1 MYNENN
7 RGEIMLTFDKVFE
20 DYIRAGAVPPGGFNK
35 NDLQGANQHK
45 KVQAIKQIFELA
57 EQNIQKEAKQYFAEF
72 NVEFVL
78 TSNETVGGANAKTD
92 AAFITAYSQ
101 AAIDAGDKNM
111 KIPVNLDF
119 AQLGKQPPLIV
130 YNAIYSNMRGAL
142 LKKREQMAGRG
153 GRLINQTE
161 ENLQQKNEQEQEG
174 ETSLENLVLD
184 FILDSIYA
192 LLGIRDR
199 DSAMHFMNDYQQ
211 QTGNTVT
218 ESFFDFSSGTRD
230 ATLAHANMMTN
241 KAQEAIAKG
250 DGSLAVGYAQ
260 QGMMLAGSV
269 NDMQF
274 NALLR
279 GNDRAALMDF
289 CRTYASSYLAQN
301 GIENANSVKIT
312 LNNVGE
318 LGTYY
323 SSENRVNIN
332 VDKIA
337 QMNNPTEVA
346 MTLSHELTHAI
357 DAALGGERGPGGQYR
372 LKNNMSED
380 IRAAQNED
388 GAVFGFVQQ
397 IQNVCYHV
405 NPNERHARVAELSAL
420 EFMTLKAG
428 NNQAIKNT
436 VKRSTNAFINYQNST
451 IRCLKNVTNPAY
463 LNSLKQEYGQLSGR
477 IRSSATRQLI
487 EERFRY
493 IDSLESQNLLGT
505 EIEEASIEQAQQ
517 LLQQL
522 DGLVQHRQ
530 VEQERTN
537 TQANQME

>member
-1 MYNENN
+1 
-7 RGEIMLTFDKVFE
+7 MLTFDKVFE
-20 DYIRAGAVPPGGFNK
+20 DYVRAGAVPPGGFGK
-35 NDLQGANQHK
+35 EDLQGANQHK

-57 EQNIQKEAKQYFAEF
+57 EHNIQKEAKQYFAEF

-78 TSNETVGGANAKTD
+78 TSNATGGANAKTD

-101 AAIDAGDKNM
+101 MAMDAGDKNM
-111 KIPVNLDF
+111 KIPINLDF

-130 YNAIYSNMRGAL
+130 YNAIYSNMRSAL
-142 LKKREQMAGRG
+142 LKKREQYAGRG
-153 GRLINQTE
+153 GRLVNQAE
-161 ENLQQKNEQEQEG
+161 ENLQQKDEQEG

-184 FILDSIYA
+184 FILDRIYE
-192 LLGIRDR
+192 LLGIKDR

-218 ESFFDFSSGTRD
+218 QAFFDFSDTRD

-279 GNDRAALMDF
+279 GTDRAALMDF

-301 GIENANSVKIT
+301 GIENAGSVRIT
-312 LNNVGE
+312 LNNIGE

-323 SSENRVNIN
+323 ASENRVNIN

-357 DAALGGERGPGGQYR
+357 DAATSGTRGPGGQYR

-380 IRAAQNED
+380 IRAAQMED
-388 GAVFGFVQQ
+388 PAVFGFVQK
-397 IQNVCYHV
+397 IQNVCYHI

-428 NNQAIKNT
+428 NNEAIKNT
-436 VKRSTNAFINYQNST
+436 VRRSTNAFISYQNST
-451 IRCLKNVTNPAY
+451 IRCLQNVTNPAY
-463 LNSLKQEYGQLSGR
+463 LNSLRQEYGQLSGS
-477 IRSSATRQLI
+477 IRGRTTRQLI
-487 EERFRY
+487 EERFNY
-493 IDSLESQNLLGT
+493 IDSLDSQKLLGT
-505 EIEEASIEQAQQ
+505 EIEENSIAQAQQ

>member
-1 MYNENN
+1 
-7 RGEIMLTFDKVFE
+7 MLTFDKVFE
-20 DYIRAGAVPPGGFNK
+20 DYIRAGAVPPEGFNK
-35 NDLQGANQHK
+35 SDLQGANQHK

-57 EQNIQKEAKQYFAEF
+57 ESNIQKEAKQLFAEF

-78 TSNETVGGANAKTD
+78 TSNESVGGANSKTD

-101 AAIDAGDKNM
+101 AAVEAGDKNI
-111 KIPVNLDF
+111 KIPINLDF

-161 ENLQQKNEQEQEG
+161 ENLQQKNEKEQEG

-184 FILDSIYA
+184 FILDGIYA

-199 DSAMHFMNDYQQ
+199 ESAIHFMNDYQQ

-218 ESFFDFSSGTRD
+218 QSFFDFSDTRN

-269 NDMQF
+269 NEMQF

-279 GNDRAALMDF
+279 GTDRAALMDF

-301 GIENANSVKIT
+301 GIENAGAVKIT
-312 LNNVGE
+312 LNNIGE

-323 SSENRVNIN
+323 ASENRVNIN

-357 DAALGGERGPGGQYR
+357 DAATSGTRGPGGQYR

-380 IRAAQNED
+380 IRAAQMEEPS
-388 GAVFGFVQQ
+388 VFGFVQK
-397 IQNVCYHV
+397 IQNVCYHI

-420 EFMTLKAG
+420 EFMALKAG
-428 NNQAIKNT
+428 NNEAIKNT
-436 VKRSTNAFINYQNST
+436 VRRSTNGFISYQNST
-451 IRCLKNVTNPAY
+451 IRCLQNVTNPAFM
-463 LNSLKQEYGQLSGR
+463 NSLRQEYGQLSGR
-477 IRSSATRQLI
+477 VRSGATRQLI
-487 EERFRY
+487 EERFNY
-493 IDSLESQNLLGT
+493 IDSLESQKLLGT
-505 EIEEASIEQAQQ
+505 EIEENSIAQAQQ

-537 TQANQME
+537 TQTNQME